1 MFKKKKKVE
10 EIKAEEAVE
19 LLKEQTEK
27 QQAEIA
33 ALKAKLPKEEPEEV
47 EQPKEVKKK
56 EPVEDSYVISE
67 VPTQTAPV
75 IMNVKDQREVYT
87 ELTGICKIMNEVVEI
102 RKTLG

>member
-1 MFKKKKKVE
+1 MFKKKKAE

-19 LLKEQTEK
+19 LLKEKTEK

-33 ALKAKLPKEEPEEV
+33 ALKAKIAKQEPEEPQ
-47 EQPKEVKKK
+47 EQPEEVKKK
-56 EPVEDSYVISE
+56 ETVEDMYVISE

-75 IMNVKDQREVYT
+75 IMNAKDQREVYT

>member
-1 MFKKKKKVE
+1 MFKKKRAEE

-19 LLKEQTEK
+19 LLKEKTEK
-27 QQAEIA
+27 QEAEIA
-33 ALKAKLPKEEPEEV
+33 ALKAKLSEEEPEEV

-67 VPTQTAPV
+67 VTTQTAPV
-75 IMNVKDQREVYT
+75 IMNAKDQREVYT
-87 ELTGICKIMNEVVEI
+87 ELTALCKIMNEVVEI